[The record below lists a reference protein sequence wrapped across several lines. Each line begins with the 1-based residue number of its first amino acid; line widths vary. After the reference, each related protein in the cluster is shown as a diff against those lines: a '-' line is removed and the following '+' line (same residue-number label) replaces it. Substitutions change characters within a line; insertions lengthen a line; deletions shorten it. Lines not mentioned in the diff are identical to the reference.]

1 MMNEEQVYIEQV
13 LAGDTSAYRHLV
25 ERYQTGLIIHCENI
39 VKDRNDAEDIAQ
51 EAFIKAYRELA
62 RFNSNKARFS
72 TWLYK
77 IASNLCI
84 NWVQKNKRQVEV
96 EDIEVYMEA
105 SAPRHI
111 EEEESAQLRDAINAL
126 EPPKYGE
133 VIKAYFWEGKSYQ
146 AIAEEYQTTT
156 GTIGTWLTRAKAQL
170 KEKLS

>member
-1 MMNEEQVYIEQV
+1 MMNKEQAYIKQV
-13 LAGDTSAYRHLV
+13 LAGDASAYRHLV

-39 VKDRNDAEDIAQ
+39 VKNRDDAEDIAQ
-51 EAFIKAYRELA
+51 EAFIKAYYELA
-62 RFNSNKARFS
+62 RFRGGKARFS

-84 NWVQKNKRQVEV
+84 DWMRKNKRQVDV
-96 EDIEVYMEA
+96 DDIEAYMEA
-105 SAPRHI
+105 SLPSHI
-111 EEEESAQLRDAINAL
+111 KDDESVQLRKAIDAL

-146 AIAEEYQTTT
+146 VIAKEYGTTT

-170 KEKLS
+170 KEKL